1 MSQNPTPAVPNFL
14 TFDIEEWYMGNY
26 AGLDTSAFA
35 GSPSR
40 LEWEVDRLIG
50 ICSQRGIR
58 ATCFVVGRLAEE
70 KPALVRR
77 LHDAGHEIAS
87 HSYRH
92 DLVHPMSPSSF
103 REDLR
108 RSIDVLQGITGNP
121 ILGFRAPSWSVRTP
135 TLPWFYSALAE
146 ESIRYSSSVYPGH
159 TYLYGIPGFPQHIH
173 NPVIDGSPSPVVE
186 IPQRLTPFLG
196 KAVGFAGG
204 FYLRL
209 FPLFFITRAVK
220 RANRDGNPVFIYLHP
235 REIDPDAPRLP
246 LRPFDRLVHYW
257 GVRSCERKFVH
268 LLTSLR
274 SPFVTMAD
282 FVNALP
288 GC

>member
-146 ESIRYSSSVYPGH
+146 ESIRYSSAVNSSRHSV
-159 TYLYGIPGFPQHIH
+159 
-173 NPVIDGSPSPVVE
+173 S
-186 IPQRLTPFLG
+186 
-196 KAVGFAGG
+196 
-204 FYLRL
+204 L
-209 FPLFFITRAVK
+209 FSTRSVCT
-220 RANRDGNPVFIYLHP
+220 GPI
-235 REIDPDAPRLP
+235 RLP
-246 LRPFDRLVHYW
+246 LPSITFTRTKLGTIV
-257 GVRSCERKFVH
+257 
-268 LLTSLR
+268 SL
-274 SPFVTMAD
+274 
-282 FVNALP
+282 NAA
-288 GC
+288 